1 MGLRMGI
8 RSRIGDL
15 LLGLVGFL
23 FFVCLSVV
31 LVLNLRCIYYFD
43 IDYLD
48 LEAETGYSEELIRE
62 NYDALIDYNLL
73 IKGVDKLEFPDFPMS
88 DEAEIHFKEVK
99 RIFVA
104 LQILCVV
111 SGIVGL
117 ILLCRKLPRREYGGL
132 KLISL
137 LTFLVPIVLG
147 VCAALDWEAFFVRF
161 HELFFQNDYWLFDPI
176 TDPVI
181 LILPDMFFAHCAAAI
196 LLILFLGGILTGIA
210 YRLLKRKNKRQQ
222 AGPAGE

>member
-15 LLGLVGFL
+15 FLGLVGFL
-23 FFVCLSVV
+23 FLVCLSVV

-73 IKGVDKLEFPDFPMS
+73 FKGVNDLEFPDFPMS

-99 RIFVA
+99 RIFIA
-104 LQILCVV
+104 IQILCMV
-111 SGIVGL
+111 SGAAVL
-117 ILLCRKLPRREYGGL
+117 VLLFRKLPRREYGGL

-137 LTFLVPIVLG
+137 LTFVVPIILG
-147 VCAALDWEAFFVRF
+147 ICAVWDWDSFFVRF

-196 LLILFLGGILTGIA
+196 LIFLLLGGILTGVL
-210 YRLLKRKNKRQQ
+210 YRLLKKIRPYRPE
-222 AGPAGE
+222 AD